1 MKSLQDFRNDN
12 GEFTFPEREEM
23 VAALDRI
30 EAAVQAIQTIDTT
43 GVKDRLTR
51 TARLDLASLALTEG
65 EGYTRVVHSFKDLTR
80 AELNY
85 VEAWISSTGAK
96 QALQKAGWTAEG
108 APKPKRIIQMIEAD
122 EMPRNTSLK
131 IIKRFIA

>member
-51 TARLDLASLALTEG
+51 TARLDLASLALTQG
-65 EGYTRVVHSFKDLTR
+65 EGFTRKVDSFKDLTR

-85 VEAWISSTGAK
+85 IEAWVSSTGVR
-96 QALQKAGWTAEG
+96 QALLNAGWTAEG
-108 APKPKRIIQMIEAD
+108 APKPKRVIQMIKTGEVPD
-122 EMPRNTSLK
+122 STSSKL
-131 IIKRFIA
+131 IERFIA